1 MVRYPGY
8 MCPKCN
14 TSLKWRRGF
23 TRLLGVLL
31 AALLMSAGGA
41 GMAQAAERCDRIR
54 VNGTVDWYP
63 VIMRPSDTGLAS
75 GVLPATMIELGRRV
89 GIDVVFQPITPF
101 KRQIVQLENGSLDAV
116 LGAYWTKE
124 RAEKF
129 QYSSSVLDDEVAI
142 FVLKGKEFPLA
153 KWADLEGR
161 LGIRPF
167 GGSYGEDFDQYA
179 REHLAMQEIA
189 PVPTDF
195 RRDMLA
201 MLLNENADYAV
212 LGRFHGLKII
222 EEGEGADQLIDLKW
236 PVVSNGVHI
245 LFSGTSPC
253 AHLFDRFEEQ
263 LKELRAEGWI
273 DTVLADYRRPGQ

>member
-1 MVRYPGY
+1 M
-8 MCPKCN
+8 
-14 TSLKWRRGF
+14 
-23 TRLLGVLL
+23 LLT
-31 AALLMSAGGA
+31 AFLMLAGGQ
-41 GMAQAAERCDRIR
+41 GSAQAAERCDTIR

-63 VIMRPSDTGLAS
+63 VIMRSSDTGLAS
-75 GVLPATMIELGRRV
+75 GVLPATMVELGRRV
-89 GIDVVFQPITPF
+89 GIDVIFQPITPF
-101 KRQIVQLENGSLDAV
+101 KRQLVQLENGSLDAV

-142 FVLKGKEFPLA
+142 FVLKGKEFPLS
-153 KWADLEGR
+153 KRSDLVGR

-222 EEGEGADQLIDLKW
+222 EEGEGADQLIDLEW

-245 LFSGTSPC
+245 LFSRKSPC

-263 LKELRAEGWI
+263 LKKLWAEGWI
-273 DTVLADYRRPGQ
+273 ESVLADYRRPGQ

>member
-1 MVRYPGY
+1 MVQYPGY
-8 MCPKCN
+8 MCPKRN
-14 TSLKWRRGF
+14 TRWRRW
-23 TRLLGVLL
+23 TWIIRLPGVLL
-31 AALLMSAGGA
+31 TAFLMLAGGQ
-41 GMAQAAERCDRIR
+41 GSAQAAERCDTIR

-63 VIMRPSDTGLAS
+63 VMRRSTNTGLAS
-75 GVLPATMIELGRRV
+75 GVLPKTVVEIARRI
-89 GIDVVFQPITPF
+89 GIDVDFRPITPF
-101 KRQIVQLENGSLDAV
+101 KRQLVQLENGSLDAV

-129 QYSSSVLDDEVAI
+129 QYSSRVLDDEVAI
-142 FVLKGKEFPLA
+142 FVLKGKEFPLS

-167 GGSYGEDFDQYA
+167 GGSYGEDFDEYA
-179 REHLAMQEIA
+179 RDKLTMQEIA
-189 PVPTDF
+189 PVPTEF
-195 RRDMLA
+195 RRDMLG

-222 EEGEGADQLIDLKW
+222 EEAEGADQLIDLNW

-245 LFSGTSPC
+245 LFSKTSTC

-263 LKELRAEGWI
+263 LRKLRAEGWI
-273 DTVLADYRRPGQ
+273 ETVLSDYRRPGQ

>member
-23 TRLLGVLL
+23 TRLLAVLL

-41 GMAQAAERCDRIR
+41 GMALAAERCDRIR

-129 QYSSSVLDDEVAI
+129 RYSSSVLDDEVAI

-153 KWADLEGR
+153 KWADLEG
-161 LGIRPF
+161 
-167 GGSYGEDFDQYA
+167 
-179 REHLAMQEIA
+179 
-189 PVPTDF
+189 PVGHQ
-195 RRDMLA
+195 
-201 MLLNENADYAV
+201 AV
-212 LGRFHGLKII
+212 WR
-222 EEGEGADQLIDLKW
+222 
-236 PVVSNGVHI
+236 I
-245 LFSGTSPC
+245 L
-253 AHLFDRFEEQ
+253 
-263 LKELRAEGWI
+263 W
-273 DTVLADYRRPGQ
+273 